1 MIVTIFLFKFIEQVD
16 SMVKVLQDVWVLSEG
31 GIVLYHRVYDEK
43 VDDQLFGSLMS
54 ALNTFAEEIT
64 INGLSNFEL
73 QNKRFTLLKRRG
85 FLFIANSSKKVK
97 EKKVFV
103 ELKSIV
109 FRFFEL
115 YPDEILN
122 NWDGD
127 ISIFSN
133 FEKEIEDSLEETIKK
148 FQKAFW

>member
-1 MIVTIFLFKFIEQVD
+1 
-16 SMVKVLQDVWVLSEG
+16 MVKVLQDVWVLSEG
-31 GIVLYHRVYDEK
+31 GVVLYHRVYDEK

-54 ALNTFAEEIT
+54 ALNTFAEEISN
-64 INGLSNFEL
+64 NGLSNFEL

-97 EKKVFV
+97 EKKIIQ

-115 YPDEILN
+115 YSDEILK

-133 FEKEIEDSLEETIKK
+133 FEKEIEDSLEEIIKK
-148 FQKAFW
+148 FQNAFW

>member
-1 MIVTIFLFKFIEQVD
+1 
-16 SMVKVLQDVWVLSEG
+16 MVKVLQDVWVLSEG

-64 INGLSNFEL
+64 NNGLSNFEL

>member
-1 MIVTIFLFKFIEQVD
+1 
-16 SMVKVLQDVWVLSEG
+16 MVKVLQDVWILSKG
-31 GIVLYHRVYDEK
+31 GIVLYHRVYDDK

-64 INGLSNFEL
+64 NNGLSNFEL
-73 QNKRFTLLKRRG
+73 QNKRFTLLKSKG
-85 FLFIANSSKKVK
+85 LLFIANSSKKVK
-97 EKKVFV
+97 EKKVIEELQNIV
-103 ELKSIV
+103 ET
-109 FRFFEL
+109 FFEL

-127 ISIFSN
+127 ISTFSN
-133 FEKEIEDSLEETIKK
+133 FEEEIEDSLEEIIKK